1 MGLSSALYSGTS
13 GLFASGENI
22 SVVANNLANVNTI
35 GFKRSDI
42 FFEDA
47 LYEAVTTSTGTGQ
60 VGRGVAISAIMGDF
74 SQGSMESTSQAT
86 DVAIGGEGF
95 FIVSPKGEEI
105 QYYTRAGNFRFDKD
119 GYLVDPHGYVVQGWR
134 VKQQSSSTASTSVT
148 TSTSGRRV
156 ETEGVPQDI
165 KLENFQSP
173 PQATN
178 RVDIIVNLDSRSED
192 RSTHSSDPFIALFNK
207 WDATDSDNDGK
218 YLADTA
224 YAYQTTIKVYD
235 ENGTPHNLTVY
246 FDPVK
251 DNIGDTG
258 GKQYWEYIVTVPPDD
273 DKRTFWTSSHTKRG
287 ILMVGTLTFNSEGQL
302 EGISAYTLRD
312 VDDSTS
318 GTQFAGTGPD
328 DPESWLPTQ
337 FNQDGYPICT
347 ANFRGTDNADAT
359 NQENATNIA
368 INFGARTAELTPY
381 DWDQDGSTG
390 NSDPDDYPYLSGWG
404 GLDITN
410 PDDQYAYDLSDIGT
424 DPNNLINFA
433 DFRLAALS
441 STSYSSGSTTVSQ
454 SQDGYTSGFLQNI
467 SVDRDGV
474 ITGTYSNGQVLELF
488 VLTLAR
494 FNNPQGLRR
503 EGGNLFS
510 ETRDSGP
517 SLTGLPGT
525 GGFGTIASNSLEQS
539 NVDMAKEFVDMIL
552 AQRAFQANSR
562 TIVTT
567 DQLLQEVVNL
577 KR

>member
-13 GLFASGENI
+13 GLFATSENI

-35 GFKRSDI
+35 GYKRQEI
-42 FFEDA
+42 YFEDV
-47 LYEAVTTSTGTGQ
+47 LYQNITTATGTGQ
-60 VGRGVAISAIMGDF
+60 EGRGVTISAIMGDF
-74 SQGSMESTSQAT
+74 SQGSMESTSQST

-119 GYLVDPHGYVVQGWR
+119 GYLVDPHGYVVQGWKVAR
-134 VKQQSSSTASTSVT
+134 RNISAASTSLET
-148 TSTSGRRV
+148 TTQPV
-156 ETEGVPQDI
+156 EIEGVPQDI
-165 KLENFQSP
+165 RLENFQSP
-173 PQATN
+173 PQATR

-192 RSTHSSDPFIALFNK
+192 KTTNSSDPFFALFNL
-207 WDATDSDNDGK
+207 WDATDQDGDGK
-218 YLADTA
+218 PLADTA

-235 ENGTPHNLTVY
+235 ENGNPHNLTVY

-251 DNIGDTG
+251 EDLSDTG
-258 GKQYWEYIVTVPPDD
+258 GKQYWEYIVTVPPED
-273 DKRTFWTSSHTKRG
+273 DKRTFWSESDTKRG

-312 VDDSTS
+312 MSDAQS
-318 GTQFAGTGPD
+318 GVQFAASSDPD
-328 DPESWLPTQ
+328 DPRNWLPTQ
-337 FNQDGYPICT
+337 FNQEGYPICT
-347 ANFRGTDNADAT
+347 ANFRGSENADAT
-359 NQENATNIA
+359 NQENAINIA
-368 INFGARTAELTPY
+368 INFGARTRELKPY
-381 DWDQDGSTG
+381 DWDGDGQTG
-390 NSDPDDYPYLSGWG
+390 QSDPDDYPYLAGWE
-404 GLDITN
+404 GLDPSTHTQSDYCISNVGTN
-410 PDDQYAYDLSDIGT
+410 
-424 DPNNLINFA
+424 PNNLLNFA
-433 DFRLAALS
+433 DFELSALS
-441 STSYSSGSTTVSQ
+441 STSYSSGSTTISQ

-467 SVDRDGV
+467 SIDRNGV
-474 ITGTYSNGQVLELF
+474 LTGTYSNGQVLELF

-510 ETRDSGP
+510 ETRESGP
-517 SLTGLPGT
+517 AITGLPGT

-539 NVDMAKEFVDMIL
+539 NVDMAEEFVDMIL